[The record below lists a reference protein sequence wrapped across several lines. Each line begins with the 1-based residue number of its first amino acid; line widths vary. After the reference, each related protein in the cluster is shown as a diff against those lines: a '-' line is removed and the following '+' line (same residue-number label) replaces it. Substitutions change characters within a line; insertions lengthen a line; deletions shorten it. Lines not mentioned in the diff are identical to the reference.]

1 MHARTM
7 PALALAA
14 LLLSGGLAAAQD
26 LPVTK
31 VALFSSGVGY
41 CERRGT
47 VKGEA
52 TVSLPFSTQEVDDVL
67 KSLVVWDL
75 AGGGAAAGAGPS
87 VSYPSLET
95 LDEALRGLGV
105 DLRGNPRVEEL
116 LARLR
121 GAELV
126 VEAP

>member
-41 CERRGT
+41 FERRGKIGRAH
-47 VKGEA
+47 V
-52 TVSLPFSTQEVDDVL
+52 
-67 KSLVVWDL
+67 
-75 AGGGAAAGAGPS
+75 
-87 VSYPSLET
+87 
-95 LDEALRGLGV
+95 
-105 DLRGNPRVEEL
+105 
-116 LARLR
+116 
-121 GAELV
+121 
-126 VEAP
+126 